1 MARLLAAVLMA
12 AALLMLL
19 IACANAAN
27 LLLALATQRRQEA
40 LIKTALGASRL
51 RLVREFLR
59 ETVVLCSFG
68 GVLGYAMALAPLAWL
83 SRFDAPLPVIG
94 AVQIAADL
102 HPGTLVAALTL
113 ALIVLAS
120 AVSGLA
126 PALYASKPNLASA
139 LSGEMAIGGT
149 RRGMLRNA
157 VVVVQVAICTLVL
170 VGTGLC
176 LRGLHN
182 LRQVDPGFSAKKIVM
197 IFPDIEG
204 LPKEQGSRLQ
214 DQLRRRV
221 QEIGGVES
229 VSLVRSLPLGGMGG
243 NDFAHEEIRFTDR
256 AASAQKTFV
265 YSTVVRRKLFRD
277 AGYPAAGRPP
287 VPFLRCGKK
296 SRSGRHQSLAGGAVV
311 ASSRPGREDDPDRR
325 WKPARYYRGCSCRRQ
340 VWRSGRAA
348 ATVHVPRA
356 EPAI

>member
-204 LPKEQGSRLQ
+204 LPEGT
-214 DQLRRRV
+214 RV
-221 QEIGGVES
+221 QAPG
-229 VSLVRSLPLGGMGG
+229 PT
-243 NDFAHEEIRFTDR
+243 A
-256 AASAQKTFV
+256 
-265 YSTVVRRKLFRD
+265 
-277 AGYPAAGRPP
+277 P
-287 VPFLRCGKK
+287 
-296 SRSGRHQSLAGGAVV
+296 
-311 ASSRPGREDDPDRR
+311 SRPGNRRGRIGFARSQPAARRNGRKRLCPRGNSLYRSRRERAENVRLLHGCPTKIISRR
-325 WKPARYYRGCSCRRQ
+325 WVSGCWQAARSVPPMWKEVPKWSSSITR
-340 VWRSGRAA
+340 WRSSCGLIKTRSGGRPGSPME
-348 ATVHVPRA
+348 TGSLLSWV
-356 EPAI
+356 